1 MNRLILRLRGSST
14 LHVQLSRLWR
24 TRRVRLDRYLLWGLL
39 LTLLSRMKKMKWLNR
54 LSHRFWLWVDRR
66 IEHHK
71 FLEGITGE
79 YPFMV
84 EPNVSVKITSEE
96 IEAKKQA

>member
-1 MNRLILRLRGSST
+1 
-14 LHVQLSRLWR
+14 
-24 TRRVRLDRYLLWGLL
+24 
-39 LTLLSRMKKMKWLNR
+39 MKWLNR

-66 IEHHK
+66 VEHHK

-96 IEAKKQA
+96 IEAKKQALQEAIQK